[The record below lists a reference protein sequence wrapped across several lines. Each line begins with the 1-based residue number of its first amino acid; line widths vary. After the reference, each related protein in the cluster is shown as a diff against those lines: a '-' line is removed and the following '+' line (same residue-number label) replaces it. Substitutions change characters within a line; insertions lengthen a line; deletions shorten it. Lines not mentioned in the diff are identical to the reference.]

1 MIFELEET
9 VSQNARMKV
18 VGVGGGGGNALNRMV
33 DEGRQGVEF
42 ISVNTDAQALLNNKA
57 DVKVQIG
64 KKLTRGL
71 GAGARPEIGRQ
82 AIEENRDEVL
92 HGLQGA
98 DLVFVTCGMG
108 GGTGTGAA
116 PIISQIARDLGALTI
131 GIVTKPFLFEGR
143 KRMRQAEMGIA
154 EMRKHVDTMVVVPN
168 ERLLAVVGKG
178 IPFQDALKKADEV
191 LLHATQG
198 ISSLIT
204 VTGIVNVDFA
214 DVRTV
219 MQNGGAAIMGTGM
232 GRGENRA
239 MEAVQQAIS
248 SPLLD
253 NISITGATGVLI
265 NITGGEDL
273 TLGEVTQISDVV
285 KDAAGEEAEIIF
297 GTVNDPAMHGEI
309 RVTVIATGF
318 DRPAAGA
325 ETASRAALGR
335 RETLADVLARGGIR
349 GRNYAAFLAAAK
361 SLPVRRLRP
370 GLKFDLRRLKTDSIA
385 RRVTVR
391 LSPER
396 RLTLVRGEGET
407 GWVETVETIPW
418 AITRLRV
425 TGAIESSLYEA
436 RDTAMADSFLPA
448 PERRQLAWAI
458 ADVYDWEV
466 DFSRDI
472 RPGDR
477 FTVLLER
484 LESSEGERR
493 FGRILAARVDVAR
506 TPQYAFYFEDPTG
519 DDAVTGFYDER
530 GRSLRRAFLRAPL
543 QFRRVSSRFGARYHP
558 ILHMWRAHEGVDFSA
573 AYGTPVRATAD
584 GIVARV
590 GREDGGYG
598 NLIEVRHPN
607 GIRTRYGHLS
617 GFARGLRPGERVA
630 QGETIGYVGSTG
642 LSTGPHLHYEF
653 LVNGR
658 PTNPRGKD
666 MGAGTPV
673 PKLLAAAFDT
683 ARDGLRILL
692 EPQTSPLPTARPITA
707 ARD

>member
-33 DEGRQGVEF
+33 DEGLQGVEF

-64 KKLTRGL
+64 KKLTR
-71 GAGARPEIGRQ
+71 
-82 AIEENRDEVL
+82 
-92 HGLQGA
+92 
-98 DLVFVTCGMG
+98 GMG

-273 TLGEVTQISDVV
+273 TLGEVTQIS
-285 KDAAGEEAEIIF
+285 EAI
-297 GTVNDPAMHGEI
+297 
-309 RVTVIATGF
+309 
-318 DRPAAGA
+318 
-325 ETASRAALGR
+325 
-335 RETLADVLARGGIR
+335 
-349 GRNYAAFLAAAK
+349 
-361 SLPVRRLRP
+361 
-370 GLKFDLRRLKTDSIA
+370 
-385 RRVTVR
+385 
-391 LSPER
+391 
-396 RLTLVRGEGET
+396 
-407 GWVETVETIPW
+407 
-418 AITRLRV
+418 
-425 TGAIESSLYEA
+425 
-436 RDTAMADSFLPA
+436 
-448 PERRQLAWAI
+448 
-458 ADVYDWEV
+458 
-466 DFSRDI
+466 
-472 RPGDR
+472 
-477 FTVLLER
+477 
-484 LESSEGERR
+484 
-493 FGRILAARVDVAR
+493 
-506 TPQYAFYFEDPTG
+506 
-519 DDAVTGFYDER
+519 
-530 GRSLRRAFLRAPL
+530 
-543 QFRRVSSRFGARYHP
+543 
-558 ILHMWRAHEGVDFSA
+558 
-573 AYGTPVRATAD
+573 
-584 GIVARV
+584 
-590 GREDGGYG
+590 
-598 NLIEVRHPN
+598 
-607 GIRTRYGHLS
+607 
-617 GFARGLRPGERVA
+617 
-630 QGETIGYVGSTG
+630 
-642 LSTGPHLHYEF
+642 
-653 LVNGR
+653 
-658 PTNPRGKD
+658 
-666 MGAGTPV
+666 
-673 PKLLAAAFDT
+673 
-683 ARDGLRILL
+683 
-692 EPQTSPLPTARPITA
+692 
-707 ARD
+707 